1 MEEKQQSEVSDT
13 RKKHDPVEGKKKNI
27 MKDILGTIAYVAVIC
42 LVVFLVLQYVG
53 QRTVVNGHSM
63 DPTLAHG
70 ENLIM
75 DKISYHFS
83 DPKRFD
89 IVIFPGPE
97 EEGEQYFIKRVIG
110 LPGETVQI
118 IDGKVYKGA
127 HFFAGEFSFIIEKPE
142 EKLRMDSIFGGSC
155 GWSSG
160 LKADLLRRKNLPPDT
175 QMDGHQIFN
184 LINSGDEDA
193 CKALK
198 TFCRHLAV
206 QIHNLQTILDPEI
219 FAIGG
224 GISNQP
230 VLMEVLQESLDFIY
244 EDGILPQ
251 MPIPKVVRCQ
261 NGSQANIL
269 GAVYRCRQRMEEM

>member
-42 LVVFLVLQYVG
+42 LVVFLVLRYVG

-118 IDGKVYKGA
+118 IDGKVYINGEELTDDVYGITDYIEEPGI
-127 HFFAGEFSFIIEKPE
+127 AGEPLTLGEDEYFCLGDNRPVSYDSRYEAVGTVHRSEIIGKVWIRIWPLSE
-142 EKLRMDSIFGGSC
+142 FG
-155 GWSSG
+155 
-160 LKADLLRRKNLPPDT
+160 
-175 QMDGHQIFN
+175 
-184 LINSGDEDA
+184 
-193 CKALK
+193 
-198 TFCRHLAV
+198 
-206 QIHNLQTILDPEI
+206 
-219 FAIGG
+219 
-224 GISNQP
+224 P
-230 VLMEVLQESLDFIY
+230 VD
-244 EDGILPQ
+244 
-251 MPIPKVVRCQ
+251 
-261 NGSQANIL
+261 
-269 GAVYRCRQRMEEM
+269 